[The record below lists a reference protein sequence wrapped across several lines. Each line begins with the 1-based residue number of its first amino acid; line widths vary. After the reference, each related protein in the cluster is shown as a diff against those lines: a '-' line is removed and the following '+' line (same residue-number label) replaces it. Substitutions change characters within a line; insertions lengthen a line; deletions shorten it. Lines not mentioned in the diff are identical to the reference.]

1 MQTMLTTINPQTFC
15 RKIPPFSNAEEVLPK
30 RFWIDR
36 QAGTLYACPPAI
48 TLSFPM
54 LAIRH
59 GQTDDNVRHAWQ
71 GQIDGPSNQLN
82 AVGKEQARIA
92 AENLF
97 AQLSESFGAALP
109 TLAMSGKFVVL
120 SSPLGRAKETAQ
132 TFLDYLAGQTGITLP
147 LRIEPDLAEIFF
159 GVVEGGSLE
168 TLTGELLECL
178 LQFKYGRDATMNWL
192 GTGESF
198 TDVTLRAYRL
208 LERLNAEFHAGE
220 TLVAAFSHGT
230 LINGMRVAVGDSM
243 LIDEQGKV
251 TFRKHM
257 VDNGEAYWF
266 GQSQQLAARLAS
278 RVEAQTLVSVN

>member
-1 MQTMLTTINPQTFC
+1 M
-15 RKIPPFSNAEEVLPK
+15 PK

-48 TLSFPM
+48 MLSFPM

-109 TLAMSGKFVVL
+109 TLAMSGRFVVL
-120 SSPLGRAKETAQ
+120 SSHLGRAKETAQ
-132 TFLDYLAGQTGITLP
+132 TFLDHFAGQTGITLP

-198 TDVTLRAYRL
+198 TDVTLRACRL
-208 LERLNAEFHAGE
+208 LARLNAEFYAGE
-220 TLVAAFSHGT
+220 TLVVAFSHGT
-230 LINGMRVAVGDSM
+230 LINGMRVAVGDPM
-243 LIDEQGKV
+243 LIEEQGKV

-257 VDNGEAYWF
+257 VDNGEAYWL
-266 GQSQQLAARLAS
+266 GESQQLAARLAS
-278 RVEAQTLVSVN
+278 RVMQEAQNLVSAN